1 MSSTGYL
8 YQGVA
13 ESLEPNVN
21 ITWEKAQK
29 TNVGIDIGV
38 WNNRLTLEAD
48 YFYERRN
55 NMLVSPQTVVPIE
68 YGIGIAQENA
78 GVMENSGVEFTLGGN
93 YSFASGLRLEGSFN
107 FTYARNKILQIFE
120 NPLTRDNPLRARTG
134 RPLNTPFGLKAERLY
149 QESDFDE
156 YGNLWL
162 DLPQPTFLRL
172 SPPGRP
178 SSGPT

>member
-1 MSSTGYL
+1 VSEEPFIKNNLPWLNNLKLRASWGESGNLAGSAFQYSSAMNVYGGAYVFDGYL

-21 ITWEKAQK
+21 ITWEKARK
-29 TNVGIDIGV
+29 TNVGIDIGL

-93 YSFASGLRLEGSFN
+93 YSFASGLRLVS
-107 FTYARNKILQIFE
+107 TSPTPA
-120 NPLTRDNPLRARTG
+120 TRFSRFSRIPSRATTRC
-134 RPLNTPFGLKAERLY
+134 AHA
-149 QESDFDE
+149 
-156 YGNLWL
+156 
-162 DLPQPTFLRL
+162 
-172 SPPGRP
+172 PGVR
-178 SSGPT
+178 